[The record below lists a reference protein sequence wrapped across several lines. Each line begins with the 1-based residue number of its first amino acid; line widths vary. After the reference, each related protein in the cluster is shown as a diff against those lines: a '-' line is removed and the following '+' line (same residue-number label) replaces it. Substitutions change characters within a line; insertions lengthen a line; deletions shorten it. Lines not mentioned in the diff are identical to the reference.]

1 MPRTFQGRL
10 TVAFVAVIALTLFMV
25 TVLVLNRLDAW
36 FTDQQNADLKVRS
49 GAVAQ
54 YVALQ
59 AELAAAGSPVVGL
72 DNEVNPVVAEAM
84 ADARVQ
90 HIIAD
95 YFGQA
100 DVRIDFG
107 QLIQNGES
115 STFVPSADGTFVA
128 PLRIAPT
135 NGQTQEATSVTP
147 YTVSGGSV
155 WGPYAVRVT
164 LSNPYTFRAQAI
176 GNVTGLLAAIAMFAL
191 GLSVVVSA

>member
-10 TVAFVAVIALTLFMV
+10 TVAFVAVIALTLFLV

-36 FTDQQNADLKVRS
+36 FTDQQNADLRVRS

-59 AELAAAGSPVVGL
+59 AELAAAGAPVVGL
-72 DNEVNPVVAEAM
+72 DNEVNPVVVEAM

-100 DVRIDFG
+100 DVRIEFG
-107 QLIQNGES
+107 QSIQNGETSAFIAIGGRHLPRPAPHRPDERPDPGGDDRRPVHGDRRHGVGSVRRARDAVEPVHLPCPGHRQRHRAARGRSRS
-115 STFVPSADGTFVA
+115 SPSA
-128 PLRIAPT
+128 
-135 NGQTQEATSVTP
+135 
-147 YTVSGGSV
+147 
-155 WGPYAVRVT
+155 
-164 LSNPYTFRAQAI
+164 
-176 GNVTGLLAAIAMFAL
+176 
-191 GLSVVVSA
+191 